1 LGNSSSKSLRTAVF
15 NLDTQ
20 LLNANLQGILENPSI
35 AGVEIF
41 DELGTEIGSLGIVD
55 ITNKNTP
62 FHTKFNVLHPDEK
75 TIIAKGHLYSD
86 HSILL
91 ESIASDIT
99 YTLINNFITFST
111 ILLVTFLLLRKFLA
125 EPITEYSKQ
134 IDALDINNLQMVK
147 FKYPYENEFRK
158 LHETINFL
166 ISNVKMSNK
175 RLVDYHANLEKLV
188 EERTKEISVAN
199 LKTTQ
204 ALNAKSQF
212 LANMSHEIRTPM
224 NGILGMVHLLDG
236 KELDPE
242 AQDCVQTIKGSSEVL
257 LKIINDILDY
267 SKLEAGKVIVEYAPM
282 DLHRTI
288 EDVVNLFRESI
299 NSEHVKLELSID
311 ESVPNFIS
319 SDDVRIKQI
328 LSNLLSNAIKFTR
341 KGKIEVNVF
350 AEVDNGISNLNFE
363 VSDTGIGIDS
373 SVMNKLFKSF
383 TQADSST
390 TRRFGGSG
398 LGLSISKSL
407 VEMLGGKIYAMSEL
421 LKGSQFIFNIEAVV
435 IEKEDM
441 EKISPL
447 VAPSSNLLSATKP
460 LKVLLVED
468 NKINQKLAFK
478 FLEKLGY
485 DADLA
490 EDGIEAVIAVKEE
503 NYDLIFMDMQ
513 MPNMD
518 GIEATK
524 EIRQIFSTDELK
536 IVAMTANVFKEDKQK
551 CLDSGMDD
559 FIPKPIN
566 LNLLAT
572 IIGRSYDELEATKYK
587 VKKVV

>member
-1 LGNSSSKSLRTAVF
+1 MGETFSKSLRTAVF

-20 LLNANLQGILENPSI
+20 LINANLNGILENPSI
-35 AGVEIF
+35 AGIEIS
-41 DELGTEIGSLGIVD
+41 DEFGKEIGSLGIVD

-62 FHTKFNVLHPDEK
+62 FHTEFNVLHPDGK
-75 TIIAKGHLYSD
+75 TIIARAQLYSD

-91 ESIASDIT
+91 ENIGSDIT
-99 YTLINNFITFST
+99 YTFMNTIITFS
-111 ILLVTFLLLRKFLA
+111 ILLLVTFLLLRKFLA
-125 EPITEYSKQ
+125 EPLTEYSRQ
-134 IDALDINNLQMVK
+134 IDALDINDLQMVK

-166 ISNVKMSNK
+166 ISNVKMSNRK
-175 RLVDYHANLEKLV
+175 LVDYHENLEKLV

-204 ALNAKSQF
+204 ALAAKSQF

-282 DLHRTI
+282 DLHRTVQ
-288 EDVVNLFRESI
+288 EVVNLFRKNI
-299 NSEHVKLELSID
+299 DSEEVKLEFNID
-311 ESVPNFIS
+311 ESVPQFVS

-328 LSNLLSNAIKFTR
+328 ISNLLSNAIKFTK

-350 AEVDNGISNLNFE
+350 AEVNNGISNLNFE
-363 VSDTGIGIDS
+363 IVDTGIGIDS
-373 SVMNKLFKSF
+373 SVMNKLFNSF

-407 VEMLGGKIYAMSEL
+407 VEMLGGNIYAMSEL
-421 LKGSQFIFNIEAVV
+421 LKGSQFIFNIEAIV

-441 EKISPL
+441 AKISPL
-447 VAPSSNLLSATKP
+447 IAPTTKLLGSTHP

-468 NKINQKLAFK
+468 NKINQKLALK

-485 DADLA
+485 EADLA
-490 EDGIEAVIAVKEE
+490 EDGVEAVLAVKEE
-503 NYDLIFMDMQ
+503 DYDIVFMDMQ

-518 GIEATK
+518 GVEATQ
-524 EIRQIFSTDELK
+524 EIRKIFSTDTLK
-536 IVAMTANVFKEDKQK
+536 IIAMTANVFKEDRQK
-551 CLDSGMDD
+551 CLESGMDD

-566 LNLLAT
+566 LSLLAT
-572 IIGRSYDELEATKYK
+572 IISRSYDELEETKYK
-587 VKKVV
+587 LKKVD